1 MFLRYF
7 TALIKPAS
15 SQCNL
20 GCGYCFYRDVAGCR
34 VEAARGIMNFDTA
47 EALIA
52 GIFAYCG
59 EDTQVSFVFQGGE
72 PTLAG
77 LDFFRNFCSKAD
89 SLNKKNLPVSYSIQS
104 NGLLIDA
111 EWCGFLKN
119 RGFLVGLSLD
129 GDKATHDR
137 YRKTARGVS
146 TFGKTL
152 EAARL
157 MKKHGID
164 VNVLT
169 VVTDRTAQRV
179 RSVFDFCHSNGF
191 EYVQFI
197 PCLAPLESADTN
209 QYLTPRQYGSFLKD
223 FFDMWHESLRSG
235 NRLRVR
241 NFDNVLMLLKG
252 MPAEQ
257 CGAMG
262 FCTPQFVVEADGSV
276 YPCDFYCLDEYLA
289 GNVNRDAVAAI
300 AASKGM
306 ESFLA
311 AGEPEHPL
319 CASCRVYGLCGGG
332 CKRTRRFLR
341 SEPDYCPIMDFWD
354 YSMDRL
360 RSLAQFGF

>member
-1 MFLRYF
+1 MRYF

-47 EALIA
+47 EALMA

-89 SLNKKNLPVSYSIQS
+89 SLNIKKLPVSYSIQT

-137 YRKTARGVS
+137 YRKTSRGVS
-146 TFGKTL
+146 TFGKTF
-152 EAARL
+152 EAACL
-157 MKKHGID
+157 MRKYSVDFNI
-164 VNVLT
+164 LT
-169 VVTDRTAQRV
+169 VVTGQTARRAQ
-179 RSVFDFCHSNGF
+179 SVFHFLNSNGF
-191 EYVQFI
+191 AYVQFI
-197 PCLAPLESADTN
+197 PCLAPLKSGDTSL
-209 QYLTPRQYGSFLKD
+209 YLTPREYGAFLKD
-223 FFDMWHESLRSG
+223 FFDLWYGSLRSG
-235 NRLRVR
+235 NRFRVR
-241 NFDNVLMLLKG
+241 NFDNILMLLKG

-257 CGAMG
+257 CGSMG
-262 FCTPQFVVEADGSV
+262 FCAPQFVVEADGSV

-300 AASKGM
+300 AASKGV
-306 ESFLA
+306 ERFLEDS
-311 AGEPEHPL
+311 EPEHPL
-319 CASCRVYGLCGGG
+319 CAACETRAMCGGG
-332 CKRTRRFLR
+332 CKRTRNFLQ
-341 SEPDYCPIMDFWD
+341 SEPGYCPLKDFFAH
-354 YSMDRL
+354 SLDRL
-360 RSLAQFGF
+360 CTLARFGFS